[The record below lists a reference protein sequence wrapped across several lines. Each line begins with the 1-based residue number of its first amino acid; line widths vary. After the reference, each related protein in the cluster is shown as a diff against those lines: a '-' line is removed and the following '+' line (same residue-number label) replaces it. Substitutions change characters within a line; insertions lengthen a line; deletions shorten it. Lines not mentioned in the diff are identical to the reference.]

1 MMTFIQA
8 SKSMKTTSAALADDH
23 IRSIRQWLALFMVG
37 LILSG
42 ITAFPLESEL
52 RWLLTVLQSPVL
64 QPFAQWTHLLPW
76 IARVSGA
83 LSDTNDHYPFLA
95 YGTDWLAFAHIVIA
109 IAFIGPYR
117 EPVRNKWVI
126 AFGLIACAGV
136 IPLALIAGEVRGI
149 PIAWRLLDCS
159 FGAFGCIPLLICRR
173 HILALDAIEQEA

>member
-1 MMTFIQA
+1 
-8 SKSMKTTSAALADDH
+8 MKITSYALADEH
-23 IRSIRQWLALFMVG
+23 IRSIRIWLALFIVG

-42 ITAFPLESEL
+42 ITAFPLETEL
-52 RWLLTVLQSPVL
+52 RWLLAVLQSPAL

-76 IARVSGA
+76 IARVSNA
-83 LSDTNDHYPFLA
+83 VSDTNQRYPFLA

-126 AFGLIACAGV
+126 AFGLIACTGV
-136 IPLALIAGEVRGI
+136 IPLAFVAGAIRGI

-159 FGAFGCIPLLICRR
+159 FGVFGCIPLLICRW
-173 HILALDAIEQEA
+173 HIRVLEAIDRKD